1 MQGITESLRVLSLE
15 ARRSRPL
22 LKEAAERATLRLR
35 NFLTRHKPMTSRT
48 VDDALQPLLLTANHK
63 DRADEKL
70 VTIAI
75 GAVQRLVAEA
85 ELTTSQLQNVVRVLR
100 IQAEAE
106 GNGGGGG
113 HAGNGAGNSNVQLR
127 VLQTLP
133 LLLSQPAF
141 FNCDDSL
148 MSTVVAIT
156 LYLIRSPDVA

>member
-1 MQGITESLRVLSLE
+1 MQGIMESLRVLSLE

-22 LKEAAERATLRLR
+22 LKEAAERATLRLV
-35 NFLTRHKPMTSRT
+35 NFLKRHKPMTSRT

-63 DRADEKL
+63 DRGDEKL

-75 GAVQRLVAEA
+75 GAVQRLVAAA

-106 GNGGGGG
+106 SGGS
-113 HAGNGAGNSNVQLR
+113 HAGSGSHGNSNVQLR

-133 LLLSQPAF
+133 LLLCQPAF
-141 FNCDDSL
+141 FSADDSL
-148 MSTVVAIT
+148 MSTVVGIT
-156 LYLIRSPDVA
+156 FYLMRSTDIS